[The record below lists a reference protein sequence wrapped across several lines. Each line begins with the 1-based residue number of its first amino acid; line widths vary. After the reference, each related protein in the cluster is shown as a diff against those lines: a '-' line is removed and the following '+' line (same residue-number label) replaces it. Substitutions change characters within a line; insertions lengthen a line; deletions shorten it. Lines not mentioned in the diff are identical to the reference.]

1 MEFFIFYIFHYVD
14 ILYFVYSLIRCG
26 WTQVDFY
33 FFTSRNNGLYAHFCV
48 DVGF

>member
-26 WTQVDFY
+26 WIQVDF
-33 FFTSRNNGLYAHFCV
+33 FFLVEIMVYMHIFV
-48 DVGF
+48 WM